1 MLLRLTAKAMR
12 GKVAAA
18 RLLELV
24 PSVLAHVIESS
35 DDTVFSTRDQNRLAE
50 IFEDEKVA
58 RLRDV
63 AGSTR
68 Q

>member
-1 MLLRLTAKAMR
+1 MKAAAQIR
-12 GKVAAA
+12 RVAAA

-24 PSVLAHVIESS
+24 SSVLTHVVESS
-35 DDTVFSTRDQNRLAE
+35 DDTVLCSRDQNRLAE